1 MKTIYIPWFWNYE
14 DKIFQNYLSWEW
26 DIIQKNLKN
35 ISSENLSYFLKWKSN
50 NEVFSILKWHYP
62 NLDKEVLEKVVNE
75 SNDFKWFTRKISI
88 TTSLT
93 IKKILDIIDWW
104 EKYKIVWHSQWWLIT
119 IKAILDN
126 PDLLNNLKEIHL
138 LAPVVDLDIW
148 WNFHYWKE
156 FWYLNWK
163 WIIVRPEYIWEL
175 KWDTNMLYEL
185 LGLLKKLWWDWILKL
200 ILWKND
206 KVIPI
211 TNFDIEKIK
220 MLYPK
225 ILLEIVEWD
234 HYLWFK

>member
-14 DKIFQNYLSWEW
+14 DKIFQNYLSWEG

-62 NLDKEVLEKVVNE
+62 NLDKEILEKVVNE

-104 EKYKIVWHSQWWLIT
+104 DKCKIVWHSQWWLIT

-126 PDLLNNLKEIHL
+126 PELLNNLNEIHL
-138 LAPVVDLDIW
+138 LAPVVDFNTW
-148 WNFHYWKE
+148 WNFHYWRE
-156 FWYLNWK
+156 SWYLNWK
-163 WIIVRPEYIWEL
+163 WVIVRPEYILEL
-175 KWDTNMLYEL
+175 KSDINLLYEL
-185 LGLLKKLWWDWILKL
+185 LILLEKSWWDWVLKL

-211 TNFDIEKIK
+211 TNFDVEKIK
-220 MLYPK
+220 SLYPR
-225 ILLEIVEWD
+225 ISIEIVEWD